1 MFIKRKEYKLLK
13 ELADKHCEAL
23 KRIKEL
29 ETKLQQYESEEHVC
43 DSLCEGCQNLIE
55 GKELHAA
62 GYSVYGVREYTTRNC
77 ALNRKCK
84 EYKAKEC
91 KE

>member
-13 ELADKHCEAL
+13 ELADKHCAAL
-23 KRIKEL
+23 KRIEEL
-29 ETKLQQYESEEHVC
+29 ETKLEQYESEEHVC

-55 GKELHAA
+55 GKDISFSP
-62 GYSVYGVREYTTRNC
+62 YSTYGVCEYTTRKC

-91 KE
+91 NE